1 MKHRFLAGLIVV
13 AALACAAIP
22 AGAQALSNQV
32 LGLYPQRTGEL
43 IFVDLQA
50 LRASRHYPQ
59 LKAQVLPAQFR
70 GLEQWITALGMD
82 FERQVRQVSWA
93 FIPAAQGTAI
103 ELAGVAEGTFTPQD
117 VEAHARRMKLAVSR
131 PGGVLLVSL
140 GRGEQG
146 DEFVFA
152 FLDASTAVFGWRS
165 VTEEVL
171 ARRTQGG
178 QSALNNPAIQGVVQ
192 QLNGSAPMWVALDK
206 RFTELAL
213 KQLLPGASQV
223 PGFDNVAAGMQ
234 GAWLRFELRDGLKGF
249 ASLRCKDSSDAL
261 LFSTAAQAGIAY
273 QAMSLNSQNPD
284 LSRALQQMR
293 VDRQNE
299 QLNIEWNVAE
309 PELVA
314 LLQKNSFTLTF

>member
-1 MKHRFLAGLIVV
+1 MAAFILVTAFA
-13 AALACAAIP
+13 AALP
-22 AGAQALSNQV
+22 VAGQAVPNQV
-32 LGLYPQRTGEL
+32 LALYPERTGEL
-43 IFVDLQA
+43 IFVDLQG

-82 FERQVRQVSWA
+82 FDRQVRQVSWA
-93 FIPAAQGTAI
+93 FIPAAQGEAI
-103 ELAGVAEGTFTPQD
+103 ELAGVAEGTFPVQE
-117 VEAHARRMKLAVSR
+117 VEARARQMKLAVSNS
-131 PGGVLLVSL
+131 GGTLIVSL
-140 GRGEQG
+140 GRSEQG

-152 FLDASTAVFGWRS
+152 FLDSATAVFGWRS
-165 VTEEVL
+165 VAEEVL
-171 ARRTQGG
+171 TRRNQGG
-178 QSALNNPAIQGVVQ
+178 QSVLNNPAIQNMVQ
-192 QLNGSAPMWVALDK
+192 ELNGRAPMWVALDK
-206 RFTELAL
+206 RFTGLAL

-249 ASLRCKDSSDAL
+249 AALRCKDSSDAL

-273 QAMSLNSQNPD
+273 QALSLNSQNPD

-314 LLQKNSFTLTF
+314 LLAKNSFTLNF